1 MCTSTIILLLACN
14 RIHALF
20 IIPYHVTMNHNT
32 MWGGGRIRRRRRK
45 KSWSGRGKSGQ
56 RLRDEKGKEGGGGEY
71 AMHLT
76 EHTKA
81 HPLQPQRRIESLYNE
96 AIPFN
101 LPFTKLRHASRLF
114 ACCPSSNEKQSTF
127 QKRKEGHATPPPL
140 PPKKKLIHT
149 PKKQSL

>member
-32 MWGGGRIRRRRRK
+32 MWGGGEDKKEKEKEELERERKIWTETERRK
-45 KSWSGRGKSGQ
+45 GK
-56 RLRDEKGKEGGGGEY
+56 RGGGGEY